1 MAEGA
6 IEFLKHPAT
15 FFSAAELAKAIG
27 ADFETINNWVRR
39 GMITRARIGGR
50 QLRSRLFSTED
61 VYKAALTNELVKLGL
76 APSSASGAVNELWEK
91 WDKREVEGRK
101 IYAVLAPSD
110 EGWTALLCW
119 QKPAGGPLYKL
130 AKSSRS
136 QPSDEYQLPEQP
148 FAIIPISILL
158 ADVTKRLM
166 GLLGDVKDA

>member
-27 ADFETINNWVRR
+27 ADLDTINNWLRR

-76 APSSASGAVNELWEK
+76 APSAASGAVNELWEK

-136 QPSDEYQLPEQP
+136 QPTDECQLPEQ
-148 FAIIPISILL
+148 AIVLIPISSLL
-158 ADVTKRLM
+158 AHVTKRLM
-166 GLLGDVKDA
+166 GLLGEVKEA